1 MDRTPRPVKAVA
13 LALSFFFVMA
23 PAVMAETPAAT
34 TAATADDNGK
44 VLAGMPPSADSPLAS
59 FTKDGS
65 WQQQAKRYDS
75 AWSALDKRQLSKIKA
90 WSTQYLPPRK
100 PVVFYFF
107 SGPDFLYADA
117 FYPGADT
124 YILAALE
131 PVGEIPDLTSMSKSQ
146 VVGGI
151 SRIESSLNTVM
162 NYSFFIT
169 KKMRGELSGGRFGGT
184 LPILYVFLE
193 RSGKTIRET
202 TLVALDADGNVK
214 PANDPSLPK
223 NAPHGAKIVFSTGAD
238 GKPQTLYYFS
248 TDLSNDGVK
257 TSGFLKFCDTF
268 GMGDSFIKS
277 ASYLLHSD
285 NFSTIRSYIVDHSD
299 VVVEDD
305 SGVPVRFFKPDD
317 WQLLAFGN
325 YVPPLGI
332 FPHTYQPMLHDLY
345 RKRAAALDFGIG
357 YRWRPSET
365 NILLAIR
372 GGSKTAQQ
380 QPTPPA
386 KP

>member
-1 MDRTPRPVKAVA
+1 MDSARPVKAVA
-13 LALSFFFVMA
+13 FALSLLLVFA
-23 PAVMAETPAAT
+23 QAAAAETAA
-34 TAATADDNGK
+34 AVATADDTAK
-44 VLAGMPPSADSPLAS
+44 ILAGMQPSADSPLAS

-65 WQQQAKRYDS
+65 WQQHAKHFDA
-75 AWSALDKRQLSKIKA
+75 AWAALDKRQLSKIKA

-100 PVVFYFF
+100 PAVFYFF

-124 YILAALE
+124 YVMAALE
-131 PVGEIPDLTSMSKSQ
+131 PVGEIPDLTGMSRGQ
-146 VVGGI
+146 VEGGI
-151 SRIESSLNTVM
+151 GRIENSLNTVL

-193 RSGKTIRET
+193 RSGKTIREVS
-202 TLVALDADGNVK
+202 LVALDADGNVK
-214 PANDPSLPK
+214 PANDPALPK
-223 NAPHGAKIVFSTGAD
+223 NPSRGAKITFSTGAD

-268 GMGDSFIKS
+268 GLADSFIKS
-277 ASYLLHSD
+277 ASYLLHAD
-285 NFSTIRSYIVDHSD
+285 NFSSIRSYIVDHSD

-305 SGVPVRFFKPDD
+305 SGVPVRFFKPDE
-317 WQLLAFGN
+317 WQLMAFGN
-325 YVPPLGI
+325 YVAPLGI

-345 RKRAAALDFGIG
+345 RKRTAALDFGIG
-357 YRWRPSET
+357 YRWRPSES
-365 NILLAIR
+365 NVLLAIR
-372 GGSKTAQQ
+372 GSKTAQQ
-380 QPTPPA
+380 SPA
-386 KP
+386 PQNK